1 LGENGGN
8 KNSRIMKAG
17 LSYNDKDMA
26 SIRKSIKDLE
36 KLSKQE
42 LSNELVTTASHAV
55 FGMKTDVVVDNG
67 NLRNSINFERV
78 NGNQVAIFARAPY
91 APYVEFGTG
100 RKVNFDDLKRMGF
113 DPTYAQQFKGK
124 GIKDIN
130 LNARPFFFKNIRKEF
145 NSLYDR
151 LESKIKRLT

>member
-1 LGENGGN
+1 
-8 KNSRIMKAG
+8 MKAG
-17 LSYNDKDMA
+17 LSYDDKDMA
-26 SIRKSIKDLE
+26 SIRKAIKDLE

-42 LSNELVTTASHAV
+42 LSNELVATASHAV
-55 FGMKTDVVVDNG
+55 FGMKSDVVVDTG

-100 RKVNFDDLKRMGF
+100 RRVQFEDLKRLGF
-113 DPTYAQQFKGK
+113 DPTYAEQFKGR

-130 LNARPFFFKNIRKEF
+130 LHARPFFFTNIRKEF
-145 NSLYDR
+145 NKLYDR
-151 LESKIKRLT
+151 LEAKIKQLT